1 MERENYKDIYLELLQ
16 DLLDGLSSRQ
26 EQLNITYTKAK
37 ANLTATEGVF
47 RHPKDLKKVKGI
59 GDTIVNRLES
69 KLDDY
74 CRKHGIAFPRAPEP
88 TGRRKQTT
96 GAAASRQ
103 IETAL
108 RMNSDIAEEAAPAR
122 KKRKYIPKQ
131 KSGGYAILLGLLE
144 LNAVRRSFTKDHVVE
159 VAQKYSSSSMSSNFA
174 TKEFYSAWTSVNSL
188 LKHSLVLEEGRPK
201 RYSLTP
207 EGLELAN
214 TLKSAD
220 GIKFSSDTNDARAAI
235 VTFDTENEHTVDL
248 SHLLQQEKSIQRF
261 DHTQLNTSSLGALSQ
276 HLHSDPVASTQ
287 SSTPRGSK
295 VRQDLPL
302 RNDIQGPQQTRLF
315 DTGSTNKVHMSRNRF
330 NGVSYEFWKRGSYEV
345 YPIIDHREVKSRQ
358 DREFFSDALHTKG
371 VKSEVRQLSL
381 GDIVWVARHR
391 ATGFLCVL
399 NTIIE
404 RKRLD
409 DLAASIRDNRFME
422 QKARLEK
429 SGCLHK
435 YYLIEETMT
444 GNNMVL
450 NMTEALK
457 TSLWTI
463 LLYYRFSVIR
473 STNSTET
480 VEKLCAL
487 HRVIKHDY
495 SKKDLV
501 VMYPSELHD
510 QDDYKRVLER
520 FTLEFGKSEGS
531 KTSVECCHTLDC
543 FQEIMGKNDLRTVG
557 EAMVQLLMYV
567 RGVSLEKAVAI
578 QAHYPTPRHLL
589 EAYSRCKSAT
599 EANLMLFQKLGEAP
613 GAKRITKGLSERIA
627 EAFV

>member
-16 DLLDGLSSRQ
+16 DMLDALSPRQ
-26 EQLNITYTKAK
+26 EQLNATYSKAK

-59 GDTIVNRLES
+59 GDTIITRIES

-74 CRKHGIAFPRAPEP
+74 CRSNGIAFPTYTVPNNRGSNKRAP
-88 TGRRKQTT
+88 
-96 GAAASRQ
+96 AASRQ
-103 IETAL
+103 TETAL
-108 RMNSDIAEEAAPAR
+108 RLNSDLSEDQAPVR

-159 VAQKYSSSSMSSNFA
+159 VAQKYSNSSMSSNFA
-174 TKEFYSAWTSVNSL
+174 TKEFYSAWTSVTSL

-201 RYSLTP
+201 RYSLTV
-207 EGLELAN
+207 EGVELAQ
-214 TLKSAD
+214 TLKAAD
-220 GIKFSSDTNDARAAI
+220 GVKFSSDTNDAEAAN
-235 VTFDTENEHTVDL
+235 VTFDTENEHTVNLSDL
-248 SHLLQQEKSIQRF
+248 LRQEKSIQRY
-261 DHTQLNTSSLGALSQ
+261 DHTQLNTSSLGAVSQ
-276 HLHSDPVASTQ
+276 SMHSDPGTTVS

-302 RNDIQGPQQTRLF
+302 RNDIQGPQSTRLF
-315 DTGSTNKVHMSRNRF
+315 DTGNTHKIRVQRNRF
-330 NGVSYEFWKRGSYEV
+330 TGISYELWKRGTYEV
-345 YPIIDHREVKSRQ
+345 YPVIDHREVKSRQ
-358 DREFFSDALHTKG
+358 DREFFSNALKTKG
-371 VKSEVRQLSL
+371 VKSEVRQLAL
-381 GDIVWVARHR
+381 GDIVWVARHK

-399 NTIIE
+399 NTVIE

-422 QKARLEK
+422 QKARLDK
-429 SGCLHK
+429 SGCKHK
-435 YYLIEETMT
+435 YYLIEETMSSN
-444 GNNMVL
+444 GIVIG
-450 NMTEALK
+450 MTEALK

-463 LLYYRFSVIR
+463 LLYYQFSVIR
-473 STNSTET
+473 SSNSTET
-480 VEKLCAL
+480 VEKLSAL

-501 VMYPSELHD
+501 VMYPSELQD
-510 QDDYKRVLER
+510 QDDYRRVLER
-520 FTLEFGKSEGS
+520 FTLEFGKSDGGR
-531 KTSVECCHTLDC
+531 TSVECCHTLDC

-557 EAMVQLLMYV
+557 EVTVQLLMYV

-578 QAHYPTPRHLL
+578 QSHFPTLRHLL
-589 EAYSRCKSAT
+589 EAYSRCKSET
-599 EANLMLFQKLGEAP
+599 EAKMLLFQRLGDAP
-613 GAKRITKGLSERIA
+613 GAKRITKGLSERIS